1 MKQAHAPAPAAEAVI
16 QLQKV
21 VKTFK
26 NAAGEFPVLK
36 GIDLTLQRGE
46 FVAIVGKSG
55 SGKSTLLN
63 MITGI
68 DHPTGGQVVINGVN
82 IYEMNESQRAL
93 WRGRNLGI
101 VFQFFQLLP
110 MLTLLENVMLPM
122 DYVGLYD
129 FDERPKRAMEL
140 LRMVGLEK
148 QADKLPAA
156 VSTGQQQSAAIAR
169 ALANDPPVI
178 AADEPTGNLDSRS
191 AEAIINLFDHL
202 VRSGKTIAMVT
213 HDPSL
218 TERTSRTII
227 ITDGELVD
235 ETVAHCLPL
244 LAHRQML
251 EATRHL
257 ERFTYQPGSTIL
269 QQGQHVDYFF
279 MVERGVVEVV
289 LCPVPRAITGATPR
303 EPGLPRPVQEPGL
316 PRPVQEPGLPRGQK
330 RKDTRLARLGP
341 GQFFGEIELV
351 QGGQSI
357 ACIRAASD
365 GPVEL
370 AALHREPFV
379 KLLGDSPLTEEMIG
393 RIVQARLEENRTAD
407 RRRRK

>member
-1 MKQAHAPAPAAEAVI
+1 MKQGQVAVPAAETAI

-26 NAAGEFPVLK
+26 NAAGEFQVLK

-68 DHPTGGQVVINGVN
+68 DHPTGGQVIINGVN
-82 IYEMNESQRAL
+82 IYKMNESQRAL
-93 WRGRNLGI
+93 WRGRNLGV

-122 DYVGLYD
+122 DYVGMYD

-140 LRMVGLEK
+140 LKMVGLEK
-148 QADKLPAA
+148 QAGKLPVA

-191 AEAIINLFDHL
+191 ADAIIDLFDNL
-202 VRSGKTIAMVT
+202 VKSGKTIAMVT
-213 HDPSL
+213 HDPTL

-227 ITDGELVD
+227 ITDGELVN
-235 ETVAHCLPL
+235 ETVAQSLPS

-251 EATRHL
+251 EVTRHL
-257 ERFTYQPGSTIL
+257 ERFTYQPGRFIIE
-269 QQGQHVDYFF
+269 QGQHVDYFF
-279 MVERGVVEVV
+279 MIERGVVEVV
-289 LCPVPRAITGATPR
+289 LCENI
-303 EPGLPRPVQEPGL
+303 Q
-316 PRPVQEPGLPRGQK
+316 
-330 RKDTRLARLGP
+330 KDTYIARLGP
-341 GQFFGEIELV
+341 GQFFGEIELL
-351 QGGQSI
+351 QGGESI

-365 GPVEL
+365 SLVEL
-370 AALHREPFV
+370 VALHRDPFV

-393 RIVQARLEENRTAD
+393 RIVQARLEENRTANH
-407 RRRRK
+407 RRKV